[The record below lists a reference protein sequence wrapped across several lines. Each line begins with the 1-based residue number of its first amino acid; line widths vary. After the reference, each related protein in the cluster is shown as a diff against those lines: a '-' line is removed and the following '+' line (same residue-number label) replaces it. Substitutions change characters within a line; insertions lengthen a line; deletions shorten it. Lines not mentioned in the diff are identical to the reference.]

1 MSGFKKEAFER
12 CGQIASNASSSVL
25 GPKWKFPKTV
35 TSPQNGYQG
44 HSEYFSSF
52 FPVRLELCAVSR
64 QNISNNLN
72 LYGK

>member
-12 CGQIASNASSSVL
+12 CGQIASNASGSVL
-25 GPKWKFPKTV
+25 SPKWKFPK
-35 TSPQNGYQG
+35 NGYQG